1 MRDDGMVVAAR
12 TDHLSAYRPAPR
24 VGSTIQESGVM
35 VEKVKQVLLIDDDPH
50 QLLASS
56 LLLKRF
62 EFDVIT
68 AMDGLEGLNLARTAR
83 PDIIVCDIMMPPPNG
98 FMLKSLLAGD
108 PLTADIP
115 FIFLTSRAL
124 QADKLAAL
132 EHGVDDYLTKPFH
145 PEELAGR
152 IHAVLRRYETGRRQ
166 GRAEAVD
173 KSELLCKLLA
183 ETTSMIDRNV

>member
-1 MRDDGMVVAAR
+1 
-12 TDHLSAYRPAPR
+12 
-24 VGSTIQESGVM
+24 M